1 MASTDPSTDPAPEIG
16 RLQATFQGSPFSA
29 HGAQWDQLWKES
41 YSPWDR
47 GGPSL
52 ALNDLLE
59 QHREL
64 FPSPKTSGKPR
75 ALVPGCGRGHDVLLL
90 SAFGYDVTGL
100 DVSETSLREAA
111 ENEKKNSGEEMYS
124 VRKRVTE
131 EKGPVTWM
139 AADFFDSENPS
150 LKPGSFDLIYD
161 YTFFCALPPEGRPK
175 WAKRMSELLNPDGG
189 KLVCLEWPL
198 RKPLSSGG
206 PPWGLVPEA
215 YSAHLSHP
223 GEELKY
229 NESGPA
235 VDSLPT
241 APSPNALRQLARIS
255 PTRSYKSGTDEA
267 GNVFDFISVWSH

>member
-1 MASTDPSTDPAPEIG
+1 MASPDLSADPAPEVG
-16 RLQATFQGSPFSA
+16 RLQATFQAHPFSA

-59 QHREL
+59 QHPRL
-64 FPSPKTSGKPR
+64 FPSITGRKPR

-100 DVSETSLREAA
+100 DVSETSLKEAA
-111 ENEKKNSGEEMYS
+111 ENERANSGQDIYA
-124 VRKRVTE
+124 VRE
-131 EKGPVTWM
+131 GIAAEKGKVTWM

-150 LKPGSFDLIYD
+150 LKPASFDLIYD
-161 YTFFCALPPEGRPK
+161 YTFFCAVPPEGRPK

-189 KLVCLEWPL
+189 RLVCLEWPL

-206 PPWGLVPEA
+206 PPWGLVAEA
-215 YSAHLSHP
+215 YVAHLSHP
-223 GEELKY
+223 GEDIAY
-229 NESGPA
+229 NETGP
-235 VDSLPT
+235 VMESLPT
-241 APSPNALRQLARIS
+241 APSPTALRQLARIK
-255 PTRSYKSGTDEA
+255 PTRTFKAGTDESGEA
-267 GNVFDFISVWSH
+267 FDFISVWSH